1 MKDDPMNGGASRRL
15 GRLAPTTHG
24 AGDMNS
30 DVRRTIAELHMATR
44 ILVGE
49 GILDG
54 FGHVSARHP
63 DLPDQYFMLISN
75 LGGQPTE
82 GGILELDAN
91 SNPVR
96 SSDARPSIE
105 RFIHG
110 EVYRQR
116 PDVVAIVH
124 THAPSLIPFGVCNVP
139 LRPLYHMAGF
149 LEDGPPVFDIR
160 TKHDVTNMLVT
171 TREIGQ
177 SLASSLGK
185 RPMVLMR
192 GHGATVVGT
201 SLKEAVF
208 RSVYATQNARLLP
221 IAMQLGRPT
230 FLDPGEARLADELHH
245 AVLGRPWEY
254 WMKKHGL
261 GLV

>member
-1 MKDDPMNGGASRRL
+1 
-15 GRLAPTTHG
+15 
-24 AGDMNS
+24 
-30 DVRRTIAELHMATR
+30 MATQ

-63 DLPDQYFMLISN
+63 DLPDHYFMVLSN
-75 LGGQPTE
+75 LGGPPME
-82 GGILELDAN
+82 SRVLELDAD
-91 SNPVR
+91 SNPVHPGE
-96 SSDARPSIE
+96 ARPSIE

-110 EVYRQR
+110 EIYRQR
-116 PDVVAIVH
+116 PEVEAVVH
-124 THAPSLIPFGVCNVP
+124 THAPALIPFGVCNVP
-139 LRPLYHMAGF
+139 LRPLYHMGGF

-160 TKHDVTNMLVT
+160 MKHGVTNMLVT
-171 TREIGQ
+171 TREIGE
-177 SLASSLGK
+177 SLASSLGA
-185 RPMVLMR
+185 RSMVLMR

-208 RSVYATQNARLLP
+208 RSVYATQNAQLLP
-221 IAMQLGRPT
+221 IAMQLGELT
-230 FLDPGEARLADELHH
+230 LLDPGEARLADELHH

-261 GLV
+261 GTA

>member
-1 MKDDPMNGGASRRL
+1 MNRSVQ
-15 GRLAPTTHG
+15 H
-24 AGDMNS
+24 
-30 DVRRTIAELHMATR
+30 TIDKLHTATR

-63 DLPDQYFMLISN
+63 DVPDHYFMLVSN
-75 LGGQPTE
+75 LAGPAAE
-82 GGILELDAN
+82 RRFLELDAD
-91 SNPVR
+91 SHPVGAR
-96 SSDARPSIE
+96 DARPSIE

-124 THAPSLIPFGVCNVP
+124 THAPSLIPFGVCDVP
-139 LRPLYHMAGF
+139 LRPLYHMGGF

-160 TKHDVTNMLVT
+160 TKHGVTNMLVT

-177 SLASSLGK
+177 SLASSLGA
-185 RPMVLMR
+185 RALVLMR
-192 GHGATVVGT
+192 GHGATVVGG
-201 SLKEAVF
+201 SLEEAVF
-208 RSVYATQNARLLP
+208 RAVYATQNAQLLP
-221 IAMQLGRPT
+221 IAMQLGPPT

-245 AVLGRPWEY
+245 VVVGRPWDY

-261 GLV
+261 ALATETTT

>member
-1 MKDDPMNGGASRRL
+1 VFNRR
-15 GRLAPTTHG
+15 
-24 AGDMNS
+24 S
-30 DVRRTIAELHMATR
+30 
-44 ILVGE
+44 
-49 GILDG
+49 
-54 FGHVSARHP
+54 RHP
-63 DLPDQYFMLISN
+63 ELPDRYFMLRSN
-75 LGGQPTE
+75 LDGSATE
-82 GGILELDAN
+82 SRVLELDAD

-96 SSDARPSIE
+96 QSDARPSIE

-124 THAPSLIPFGVCNVP
+124 THAPSLIPLGVCDVP

-160 TKHDVTNMLVT
+160 TKHGVTNMLVT

-177 SLASSLGK
+177 SLASSLGE
-185 RPMVLMR
+185 RAMVLMR

-208 RSVYATQNARLLP
+208 RSVYATQNAQLLP
-221 IAMQLGRPT
+221 IAMHLGQPT
-230 FLDPGEARLADELHH
+230 FLDPGEAKLADELHH

-254 WMKKHGL
+254 WLTKHGL
-261 GLV
+261 GPG

>member
-1 MKDDPMNGGASRRL
+1 VVS
-15 GRLAPTTHG
+15 
-24 AGDMNS
+24 
-30 DVRRTIAELHMATR
+30 VQQTIDELHLATR

-63 DLPDQYFMLISN
+63 DLPDRYFMVLSN
-75 LGGQPTE
+75 LGEPTE
-82 GGILELDAN
+82 SRVLELDAE
-91 SNPVR
+91 SNPVLPG
-96 SSDARPSIE
+96 DARRSIE

-116 PDVVAIVH
+116 PDVLAVVH
-124 THAPSLIPFGVCNVP
+124 THAPALIPFGVCDVP
-139 LRPLYHMAGF
+139 LRPLYHMGGF

-160 TKHDVTNMLVT
+160 AKHGVTNMLVT
-171 TREIGQ
+171 TSEIGQ
-177 SLASSLGK
+177 SLASSLGA
-185 RPMVLMR
+185 RAMVLMR

-201 SLKEAVF
+201 SVKEAVF
-208 RSVYATQNARLLP
+208 RSVYATKNAQLLP
-221 IAMQLGRPT
+221 IAMQLGQPT
-230 FLDPGEARLADELHH
+230 SLDPGEASLADELHH

-261 GLV
+261 GLAAKDH

>member
-1 MKDDPMNGGASRRL
+1 MSGSVGQ
-15 GRLAPTTHG
+15 
-24 AGDMNS
+24 
-30 DVRRTIAELHMATR
+30 TIDELVSATR

-63 DLPDQYFMLISN
+63 DDPARYFMLRSN
-75 LGGQPTE
+75 FARQGSE
-82 GGILELDAN
+82 SEALELDAE
-91 SNPVR
+91 SRPVWPY
-96 SSDARPSIE
+96 DTRPSIE

-110 EVYRQR
+110 EVYRRR
-116 PDVVAIVH
+116 PDVMAVVH
-124 THAPSLIPFGVCNVP
+124 THAPALIPFGVSAVP

-160 TKHDVTNMLVT
+160 IEHGVTNMLVT
-171 TREIGQ
+171 TPEIGQ
-177 SLASSLGK
+177 SLASSLGA
-185 RPMVLMR
+185 RALVLMR

-208 RSVYATQNARLLP
+208 RSVYATRNAQLLP
-221 IAMQLGRPT
+221 VALQLGPPT
-230 FLDPGEARLADELHH
+230 FLDPAEARLADELHH

-254 WMKKHGL
+254 WLKTHAREIT
-261 GLV
+261 

>member
-1 MKDDPMNGGASRRL
+1 
-15 GRLAPTTHG
+15 
-24 AGDMNS
+24 MNS
-30 DVRRTIAELHMATR
+30 SIQQTIDELHTATR
-44 ILVGE
+44 LLVGE

-63 DLPDQYFMLISN
+63 DLPDRYFMLISN
-75 LGGQPTE
+75 LGGPAPE
-82 GGILELDAN
+82 SRVLELDAD

-96 SSDARPSIE
+96 PGDARPSIE

-116 PDVVAIVH
+116 PDVLAIVH

-139 LRPLYHMAGF
+139 LRPLYHMCGF

-160 TKHDVTNMLVT
+160 TKHGVTNMLVT
-171 TREIGQ
+171 TPEIGQ
-177 SLASSLGK
+177 SLASSLGA
-185 RPMVLMR
+185 RAMVLMR

-208 RSVYATQNARLLP
+208 RSVYATQNAQLLP
-221 IAMQLGRPT
+221 TAMQLGQPT
-230 FLDPGEARLADELHH
+230 FLDSGEARLADELHH
-245 AVLGRPWEY
+245 AVLRRPWEY
-254 WMKKHGL
+254 WTKKHGL
-261 GLV
+261 GLP

>member
-1 MKDDPMNGGASRRL
+1 MKS
-15 GRLAPTTHG
+15 
-24 AGDMNS
+24 S
-30 DVRRTIAELHMATR
+30 VQQTIDELHTATQ

-54 FGHVSARHP
+54 FGHASARHP
-63 DLPDQYFMLISN
+63 DLPDRYFMLTGN
-75 LGGQPTE
+75 LGGPATE
-82 GGILELDAN
+82 NRVLELDVD

-96 SSDARPSIE
+96 SGDARPSIE

-116 PDVVAIVH
+116 QDVGAIVH
-124 THAPSLIPFGVCNVP
+124 THAPSLIPFGVCGVP
-139 LRPLYHMAGF
+139 LRPLYHMGGF

-160 TKHDVTNMLVT
+160 TKHGVTNMLVT

-177 SLASSLGK
+177 SLASSLGA
-185 RPMVLMR
+185 RAMVLMR

-208 RSVYATQNARLLP
+208 RSVYAAHSAQLLP
-221 IAMQLGRPT
+221 LAMQLGQPT
-230 FLDPGEARLADELHH
+230 FLDPGEAKLADELHH
-245 AVLGRPWEY
+245 AVVGRPWEY
-254 WMKKHGL
+254 WIRKHGL
-261 GLV
+261 VLA